1 MDLFAGLSHVED
13 NGPDDEP
20 QGLPV
25 YDELALPLLPHQ
37 REGVEACL
45 AFGRAMLCDEMGVGK
60 TPTGISIT
68 CSVVEAGTNGKPV
81 VWVVPPSLR
90 TNTVREFA
98 RFAPHLSVEVV
109 NGRKPTCVPQADV
122 IVCGD
127 STIGEWA
134 PALVE
139 AGVAALVVD
148 EAHRAKNH
156 KAKRTQGIRAIAQV
170 VPQDP
175 GVVLL
180 MTGTPLLNHP
190 AELVSPLTILS
201 LIGKFGGPVNFLN
214 RYCPVV
220 NSRFGARG
228 IDHALLPDL
237 HIRLSDLTMIRRL
250 KADVLDLPNKG
261 RMAVALDCDSKVERE
276 YALCESDLRAF
287 LVECRGYDNKR
298 LAMVDRAEALV
309 RLGQLRRLAGRAVI
323 GSVTDYVR
331 QLQERQLPG
340 EPLEKVV
347 IFCEHRDVAE
357 ALTENLDAVQVVGG
371 MGDKAKQ
378 QAVDA
383 FMTDPSTMTLVA
395 NSVAGGVGITLTSA
409 RHVVMAELPWT
420 PAALQQAE
428 DRCHRI
434 SQEREVVS
442 HIVLPEM
449 SSGIE
454 SITTRVWALLEA
466 KHNVAAEVVDGLV
479 GEVLMDEDVAS
490 ALIDIYS
497 S

>member
-1 MDLFAGLSHVED
+1 
-13 NGPDDEP
+13 
-20 QGLPV
+20 
-25 YDELALPLLPHQ
+25 
-37 REGVEACL
+37 
-45 AFGRAMLCDEMGVGK
+45 
-60 TPTGISIT
+60 
-68 CSVVEAGTNGKPV
+68 
-81 VWVVPPSLR
+81 
-90 TNTVREFA
+90 
-98 RFAPHLSVEVV
+98 
-109 NGRKPTCVPQADV
+109 
-122 IVCGD
+122 
-127 STIGEWA
+127 
-134 PALVE
+134 
-139 AGVAALVVD
+139 
-148 EAHRAKNH
+148 
-156 KAKRTQGIRAIAQV
+156 
-170 VPQDP
+170 
-175 GVVLL
+175 
-180 MTGTPLLNHP
+180 
-190 AELVSPLTILS
+190 
-201 LIGKFGGPVNFLN
+201 
-214 RYCPVV
+214 
-220 NSRFGARG
+220 
-228 IDHALLPDL
+228 
-237 HIRLSDLTMIRRL
+237 
-250 KADVLDLPNKG
+250 
-261 RMAVALDCDSKVERE
+261 
-276 YALCESDLRAF
+276 
-287 LVECRGYDNKR
+287 
-298 LAMVDRAEALV
+298 
-309 RLGQLRRLAGRAVI
+309 
-323 GSVTDYVR
+323 
-331 QLQERQLPG
+331 LPG